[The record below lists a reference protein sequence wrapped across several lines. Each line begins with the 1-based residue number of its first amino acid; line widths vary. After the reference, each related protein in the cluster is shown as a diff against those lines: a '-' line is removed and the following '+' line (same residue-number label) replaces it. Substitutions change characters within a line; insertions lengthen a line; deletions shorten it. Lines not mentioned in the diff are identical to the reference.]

1 MKACAVA
8 LQAGHVALEGV
19 DLMSDLLGY
28 LWNIDFSFYM
38 TFEAEFFLDFSVT
51 FNLRW
56 VFYNSQID

>member
-1 MKACAVA
+1 MA
-8 LQAGHVALEGV
+8 LQASHVALEGV

-38 TFEAEFFLDFSVT
+38 TFEAELFFNFSVT

-56 VFYNSQID
+56 VFYNGQID